1 MRPQRERL
9 RRAEGTLAHGAGA
22 GGGEPA
28 PQIAGR
34 VGELRDQLRLAQRRE
49 LAAQELPAP
58 RPVVPPL
65 PIPPAVW
72 VSDRREGLEPH
83 RVQRPVRT
91 R

>member
-1 MRPQRERL
+1 MRPQRERM

-34 VGELRDQLRLAQRRE
+34 VGELRDQPRLAQRRE
-49 LAAQELPAP
+49 LLAEELPAP
-58 RPVVPPL
+58 LAIVPPL
-65 PIPPAVW
+65 PVPRAVRMG
-72 VSDRREGLEPH
+72 DRREGLEPQ